1 MAEPNQVERLA
12 RFSLRASFAD
22 LTAEA
27 TDRLKLHILDTL
39 GCAIATLDSEAVQAV
54 RRVATAYAQSGPCTL
69 IGGGTVPPDRAVLV
83 NGSLVRYLDFMDNFL
98 AQAQTCHPCDT
109 FAAALAAAEMCDLSG
124 KDFLTCLAVGYQVF
138 CRLVEQ
144 APVQQ
149 AGFDHTVQLAYGIA
163 ASASKALGLS
173 LEQTAHALAIA
184 GASAQGLVVTRA
196 EYLSNWKGLQSADVA
211 TSGFLGVLLAQQG
224 ITGPLQV
231 LDGKEG
237 FPKAFRQ
244 TVAVDWEAQKLDMIL
259 RCSLKSHNAEV
270 HTQPVLE
277 TVLKLRTQHSL
288 STRVQ
293 EIERIEVEVFKQA
306 YDITGSGEEAGN
318 KYDVRTKEQADHSL
332 PYLVAVALLDGEV
345 TPHQFVQERILRSDV
360 QQLLHNVRTLGDDEL
375 TKRYPEETPVR
386 VVVEFKNGTEVVGES
401 SDWLGFYRRPMPA
414 QEVRYK
420 FDALTDGH
428 INTSVR
434 DELADL
440 VLHLEDGRARDLT
453 ALLAKASPR
462 RA

>member
-1 MAEPNQVERLA
+1 MAELTQVERLA
-12 RFSLRASFAD
+12 EFAQRASFAD
-22 LTAEA
+22 MSPAARE
-27 TDRLKLHILDTL
+27 RLKLHVLDTL
-39 GCAIATLDSEAVQAV
+39 GCAIAALDSEPVQAV
-54 RRVATAYAQSGPCTL
+54 RRVACAYGETGPCTL
-69 IGGGTVPPDRAVLV
+69 IGGGSAAPDRAALV

-109 FAAALAAAEMCDLSG
+109 FAATLAGAELCDLSG
-124 KDFLTCLAVGYQVF
+124 EEFLTCLAVAYQVF

-144 APVQQ
+144 APVQE
-149 AGFDHTVQLAYGIA
+149 AGFDHTVQLAYGVA
-163 ASASKALGLS
+163 ASVSKALGLS
-173 LEQTAHALAIA
+173 VEQTAHALAIV

-211 TSGFLGVLLAQQG
+211 TSAVLGVLLAQQG

-237 FPKAFRQ
+237 FPKAFRKQ
-244 TVAVDWEAQKLDMIL
+244 VDVQWESQKLDILL
-259 RCSLKSHNAEV
+259 RCSMKAHNAEV

-277 TVLKLRTQHSL
+277 TVLKLRTAHQLHS
-288 STRVQ
+288 RIN
-293 EIERIEVEVFKQA
+293 EIERVEVEVFKQA

-345 TPHQFVQERILRSDV
+345 TPHQFVQDRILRDDV
-360 QQLLHNVRTLGDDEL
+360 QHLLHKVRTLRDDEF

-386 VVVEFKNGTEVVGES
+386 VVVEFRDGSDVALES

-414 QEVRYK
+414 EEVHYK
-420 FDALTDGH
+420 FEALTEGH
-428 INTSVR
+428 LEPGVR
-434 DELADL
+434 AELADL
-440 VLHLEDGRARDLT
+440 VSNLERAQVRDLT
-453 ALLAKASPR
+453 GLLARASPR